1 MGVKGSKFWEA
12 RSSHGRKPI
21 YATPEAMWSA
31 ATEYFEWVEDNPLW
45 ETKATQY
52 QGVQVDMTVSKMR
65 AMTIQACCRFMG
77 IGAQTLDDYG
87 DREDFSGIVKEIKLV
102 IYDQK
107 FTGAAA
113 ELLNSN
119 IIARE
124 LGLSDRKDHNVS
136 GEVTTFNM
144 NFGAKPTDADD

>member
-21 YATPEAMWSA
+21 YATPECMWSA
-31 ATEYFEWVEDNPLW
+31 AVEYFEWVEDNPLW
-45 ETKATQY
+45 ETKVTQY
-52 QGVQVDMTVSKMR
+52 QGAQVDMTVCRMR
-65 AMTIQACCRFMG
+65 AMTIQSCCRFMG
-77 IGAQTLDDYG
+77 IGTQTLDDYG
-87 DREDFSGIVKEIKLV
+87 DKEDFSGIVKEIKSV

-113 ELLNSN
+113 DLLNAN

-124 LGLSDRKDHNVS
+124 LGLSDRKEVKHS
-136 GEVTTFNM
+136 GELVTFNM
-144 NFGAKPTDADD
+144 NYGAVPKDAND